1 MSCVHVSFTTVEQAF
16 AVINYSL
23 HSGSSSQATL
33 HALQSEFAGMVGL
46 IRDDCADRYH
56 AALKNARDEKG
67 EVCTAMGTL
76 LLYIYMYIC
85 VLCVA
90 CIIMHVQ
97 CT

>member
-76 LLYIYMYIC
+76 LPYMYIC
-85 VLCVA
+85 VLC
-90 CIIMHVQ
+90 IIMCMYVQ